1 MADKNNYNKLTRFRI
16 APVFMFRWEE
26 SQQAYVLMYPEGI
39 VKLNPTAGEILNR
52 CDGEKTITDIIS
64 ELSVL
69 FSEKPEFIEPRVHQ
83 FLEVCHGKGWIQP
96 ES

>member
-1 MADKNNYNKLTRFRI
+1 MTNSNNYTGLTRFRI

-26 SQQAYVLMYPEGI
+26 SQQAHVLMYPEGI

-52 CDGEKTITDIIS
+52 CDGDRTVSDIVA
-64 ELSVL
+64 ELSGL
-69 FSEKPEFIEPRVHQ
+69 FSEAPDFIEPRIHQ

>member
-1 MADKNNYNKLTRFRI
+1 MTNSNNYTGLTRFRI

-26 SQQAYVLMYPEGI
+26 SQQAHVLMYPEGI

-52 CDGEKTITDIIS
+52 CDGDRTVSDIVA
-64 ELSVL
+64 ELSGL
-69 FSEKPEFIEPRVHQ
+69 FSETPEFIEPRVHQ
-83 FLEVCHGKGWIQP
+83 FLEVCHGKGSIQP